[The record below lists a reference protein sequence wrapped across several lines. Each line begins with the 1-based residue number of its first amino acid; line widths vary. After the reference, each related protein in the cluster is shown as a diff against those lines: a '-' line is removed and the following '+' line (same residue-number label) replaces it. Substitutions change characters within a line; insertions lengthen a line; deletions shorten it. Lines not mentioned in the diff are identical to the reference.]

1 MIWIFRMFCFIVEEV
16 DQKDK
21 ETRFMQHE
29 MNAIV
34 VFNKAKDKLLFCKRR
49 KKPFKGLY
57 NFVGGKIKPGEEHLH
72 AAYRELSEE
81 TGITEREIE
90 LMHFMDLTYYTDE
103 ILLEIYVG
111 YLSVD
116 FEVYGEENE
125 LFWLDENH
133 DFFDRNVFA
142 GNGNIGHILECI
154 RKYETQKKVCN

>member
-1 MIWIFRMFCFIVEEV
+1 
-16 DQKDK
+16 
-21 ETRFMQHE
+21 MQHE

-49 KKPFKGLY
+49 KEPFKGLY
-57 NFVGGKIKPGEEHLH
+57 NFVGGKIKPGEEHMH

-81 TGITEREIE
+81 TGITAREIE
-90 LMHFMDLTYYTDE
+90 LRHFMDLTYYTDE

-125 LFWLDENH
+125 LFWLDGNH
-133 DFFDRNVFA
+133 DFFNRNVFA

-154 RKYETQKKVCN
+154 RKYEIQKKVCN